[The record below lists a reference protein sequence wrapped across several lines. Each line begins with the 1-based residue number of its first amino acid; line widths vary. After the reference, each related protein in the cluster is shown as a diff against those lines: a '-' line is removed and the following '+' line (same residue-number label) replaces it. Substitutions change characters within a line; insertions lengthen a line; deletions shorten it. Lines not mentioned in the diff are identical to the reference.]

1 VQQINFEVDFREKGT
16 DSSLRIVRDEGYI
29 PGILYGYNH
38 ANHPIKINQK
48 NFSKH
53 LKEHGKSGIFK
64 INLGNEQVYVK
75 INETQ
80 RDLIDGQVIHVDLQS
95 IEMNKFVAMSVPLHF
110 FGQALGVKNGG
121 TVQQI
126 LRDVKVR
133 ALPTA
138 IPESIH
144 VNITELDIGD
154 VLYLRQIALPPDVE
168 VQHDLSTVVVTIV
181 PPRAS
186 DTEEDSATGGEP
198 EVVKARD
205 GRGIDAAK

>member
-80 RDLIDGQVIHVDLQS
+80 RDLQS

-198 EVVKARD
+198 EVVNARD